1 MKSYNKE
8 ITDQLRKAE
17 FNMIKHTPQPDMFHN
32 GIESL
37 HDTYDSSVVLY
48 GAGRPSR
55 YVAPGNTIQ
64 SFEPETL
71 AVGAGLKRKRGRPK
85 KCGDNGGSIWST
97 LGSVAKT
104 AAPMAIPLMM
114 AAGLPEKKKRGRKP
128 KEDGGSFLSG
138 LKKGFKTVGKT
149 VAPIAKDVLVPVAT
163 NMAKDALTSYLTSG
177 AAGAG
182 LEKKKRG
189 RPKKS
194 DQGGSFLSGLKKG
207 IKTVGKNVMPIAKDI
222 AVPMATQALTSYLTS
237 GAAGAGLKKK
247 RAPSKRNLLIKEIM
261 AKTGKS
267 LPEASKYV
275 KDTHLM

>member
-85 KCGDNGGSIWST
+85 TCGDGGSIWST

-128 KEDGGSFLSG
+128 KEDGGSFLSD
-138 LKKGFKTVGKT
+138 LKKGFKKVGKT

-163 NMAKDALTSYLTSG
+163 DMGKQMLTNYMTGATGSG
-177 AAGAG
+177 SG
-182 LEKKKRG
+182 LKKRG

-194 DQGGSFLSGLKKG
+194 EQGGSFLSGLKKG

-237 GAAGAGLKKK
+237 GAAGSGLKKK

-275 KDTHLM
+275 KDSHLM